1 MEIRRVPRI
10 SKIFQRPSSIAI
22 SNSEECHTLPSVT
35 SCREE
40 IELVQTWAAVIAS

>member
-10 SKIFQRPSSIAI
+10 SKRLQRPSSIAI
-22 SNSEECHTLPSVT
+22 SNSEEYHTLSSVA

-40 IELVQTWAAVIAS
+40 IELMQTWAAVFAS